1 MISRLFR
8 CSTKDSAAGCSA
20 GSDSVPDS
28 GSDCGSSGSG
38 NSAAADSGTGSA
50 GGSGSDSVVDFG
62 SGTDSAADS
71 GSAGSCSAPDSDFDV
86 TSMHSFSPHKAA
98 ASLPQPVRHCKRHPF
113 LTARTVLL

>member
-50 GGSGSDSVVDFG
+50 AGS
-62 SGTDSAADS
+62 DS